1 MKRTELENKLE
12 RAYASLSAPD
22 VLESVLSDCP
32 SQKGAIIMMQ
42 NQKKSTFT
50 RWAGLAAAF
59 VLVLGSA
66 FGFGTYHI
74 NHAVDATVSLDV
86 NPSVEF
92 TANRSDRILH
102 VTANNADGE
111 IILGDMDLT
120 GSNLDV
126 AVNALI
132 GSMVRNG
139 YINELA
145 NSILVSVDADDPT
158 RSAELQTRLTEEIN
172 ALLQTDAFSGA
183 VLSQTIAHDH
193 ALQPT
198 ADQYGITLGKAQLIQ
213 QIIDQDARY
222 SFDTL
227 ASLSINDLNLILHH
241 DTATHHSEHAIATT
255 GVASD
260 KAYIGA
266 EAAKTAALKYAGV
279 AATDASY
286 LRAEYDYEDGI
297 MVYEVDFIAGSYEY
311 TINVNALS
319 GEILSQEKDWN
330 DGDGYEDYVDD
341 IFDMD
346 DLGDYIENIYDD
358 SLSTDHHNH
367 SEPSHPT
374 GSHIGHEAAKAAAL
388 EHAGVAAADAV
399 NMQSVLDED
408 DGVVVYE
415 IEFDAGLYEH
425 NYEIHAETGA
435 VREHEKEWH
444 D

>member
-1 MKRTELENKLE
+1 
-12 RAYASLSAPD
+12 
-22 VLESVLSDCP
+22 
-32 SQKGAIIMMQ
+32 MMQ
-42 NQKKSTFT
+42 NRKKSAVT
-50 RWAGLAAAF
+50 RWAGIAAAF

-66 FGFGTYHI
+66 FGFGTYRM

-86 NPSVEF
+86 NPSVEL

-120 GSNLDV
+120 GSDLDV

-145 NSILVSVDADDPT
+145 NSILVSVDADDPA

-172 ALLQTDAFSGA
+172 ALLQTDAFSGS

-241 DTATHHSEHAIATT
+241 DSSTHHHSEHTITTT
-255 GVASD
+255 GTASD

-266 EAAKTAALKYAGV
+266 EAAKTAALEHAGV
-279 AATDASY
+279 AAADASY

-297 MVYEVDFIAGSYEY
+297 MVYEVDFTAGSYEY
-311 TINVNALS
+311 TIDVNALT
-319 GEILSQEKDWN
+319 GEIVSQEKERD
-330 DGDGYEDYVDD
+330 DGDGYEDYL
-341 IFDMD
+341 D
-346 DLGDYIENIYDD
+346 DLYDDDSLEDYIEDV
-358 SLSTDHHNH
+358 LSTDHHSH
-367 SEPSHPT
+367 SEHAHLT
-374 GSHIGHEAAKAAAL
+374 DSHIGHEAAKAAAL

-399 NMQSVLDED
+399 NMQCELDED
-408 DGVVVYE
+408 DGVPVYE
-415 IEFDAGLYEH
+415 IEFDAGSYEYS
-425 NYEIHAETGA
+425 YEIHAETGA
-435 VREHEKEWH
+435 VREREKEWH

>member
-1 MKRTELENKLE
+1 MKRTELENRLE
-12 RAYASLSAPD
+12 SAYASLSAPD

-42 NQKKSTFT
+42 NRKKSALN
-50 RWAGLAAAF
+50 RWAGIAAVF
-59 VLVLGSA
+59 VLVLCSG

-86 NPSVEF
+86 NPSVEL
-92 TANRSDRILH
+92 TANRSDRVLH

-120 GSNLDV
+120 GSDLDV

-158 RSAELQTRLTEEIN
+158 RSEELQARLTEEIN
-172 ALLQTDAFSGA
+172 ELLQTAAFSGS
-183 VLSQTIAHDH
+183 VLSQTISQDH

-198 ADQYGITLGKAQLIQ
+198 ADRYGITLGKAQLIQ
-213 QIIDQDARY
+213 QIIDQDTRY

-241 DTATHHSEHAIATT
+241 DTAAHDSEHTIATT
-255 GVASD
+255 GTASD

-266 EAAKTAALKYAGV
+266 EAAKTAALEYAGV
-279 AATDASY
+279 TADDAVY
-286 LRAEYDYEDGI
+286 LRAEFDYEDGI

-311 TINVNALS
+311 TVDVNALT
-319 GEILSQEKDWN
+319 GEILAQEKEWN
-330 DGDGYEDYVDD
+330 DGDGYEDYMEDLYDD
-341 IFDMD
+341 G
-346 DLGDYIENIYDD
+346 LEDYIEDV
-358 SLSTDHHNH
+358 LTADHHSH
-367 SEPSHPT
+367 SGYDHQS
-374 GSHIGHEAAKAAAL
+374 GSYIGAETAKAAAL
-388 EHAGVAAADAV
+388 EHAGVAATDAV
-399 NMQSVLDED
+399 NMQCSLDDD
-408 DGVVVYE
+408 DGVPVYE

-425 NYEIHAETGA
+425 SYEIHAETGA